1 MLLIRR
7 HDELTSVY
15 LVHAAVHFDD
25 LHEAWPLKTLALLI
39 LLHFSKDGRVLRKV
53 IVDVH

>member
-1 MLLIRR
+1 MRR

-39 LLHFSKDGRVLRKV
+39 LLHLSKDGRVLRKV